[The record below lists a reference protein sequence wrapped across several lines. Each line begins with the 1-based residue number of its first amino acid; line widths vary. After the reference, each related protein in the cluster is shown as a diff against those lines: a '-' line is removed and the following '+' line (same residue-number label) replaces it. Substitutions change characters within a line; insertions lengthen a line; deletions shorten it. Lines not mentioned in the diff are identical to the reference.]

1 MVCRLHGLVEQAC
14 FHSNAGRENW
24 VCGWTEGKIPSS
36 PYTVT
41 HVEGK
46 VIKAGLWVL
55 KKGMC
60 VSVCVGY
67 VYAYMFLCVGVGTK
81 VQVHG
86 EARAPMYAIFLIFF
100 RQVLSLKQEIINLSW
115 PGAPASAGQRHTA
128 VIQPSCSQGRR
139 IGILRPVWAT
149 QREST
154 SLRMKNS
161 TVYEILHSDYKRGW

>member
-14 FHSNAGRENW
+14 FHSNTGWENW

-41 HVEGK
+41 HMEGK

-60 VSVCVGY
+60 VSVCVGGY

-86 EARAPMYAIFLIFF
+86 EARAPMYAIFLMFF
-100 RQVLSLKQEIINLSW
+100 SDRVSHWSRRSSTYPGQGLLPLPARDTQLSSSPRAVQVGGLESW
-115 PGAPASAGQRHTA
+115 GQSGLH
-128 VIQPSCSQGRR
+128 
-139 IGILRPVWAT
+139 
-149 QREST
+149 RES
-154 SLRMKNS
+154 LP
-161 TVYEILHSDYKRGW
+161 H